1 MPLKENFN
9 VTLSSPGNK
18 RSGGPWATRG
28 TLGLGREAE
37 GARGELSPMAFI
49 GVFVGKPR
57 QGWMNSLG

>member
-28 TLGLGREAE
+28 TLGLGWKQKE
-37 GARGELSPMAFI
+37 RGE
-49 GVFVGKPR
+49 
-57 QGWMNSLG
+57 SLVPWLLLEFSWESQDRAG